1 MIMTYYFEVM
11 ERGMKMAL
19 QTNAE
24 ETAWLQKQNN
34 ILLDIENNLSLYSD
48 SELQKH
54 FDTFYNTVCS
64 WQLKYPT
71 QHLMMFWAIGA
82 NYDGFIAGNNHSFI
96 GLYRELM
103 DMVKDGDMTK
113 PIRAVSNNQLIEI
126 HEDGTKVVI
135 DSNYE
140 ETTRKNKKERMMQN
154 EA

>member
-24 ETAWLQKQNN
+24 ETDWLHRQNN
-34 ILLDIENNLSLYSD
+34 ILLDIESNPSSYSD
-48 SELQKH
+48 AQIKNF
-54 FDTFYNTVCS
+54 FDIFYNTVCS
-64 WQLKYPT
+64 WQRKYPT

-103 DMVKDGDMTK
+103 DMVKDGDMTE
-113 PIRAVSNNQLIEI
+113 PIRAVSNDQLIEI

-135 DSNYE
+135 YSNYE
-140 ETTRKNKKERMMQN
+140 ETARKNKKRKDDAE
-154 EA
+154 

>member
-1 MIMTYYFEVM
+1 MIVQINT
-11 ERGMKMAL
+11 
-19 QTNAE
+19 E

-48 SELQKH
+48 SEVQKH

-140 ETTRKNKKERMMQN
+140 ETATQTKKKG
-154 EA
+154 

>member
-24 ETAWLQKQNN
+24 ETDWLHRQHN
-34 ILLDIENNLSLYSD
+34 ILLDIESNPSSYSD
-48 SELQKH
+48 AQIKNF
-54 FDTFYNTVCS
+54 FDIFYNTVCS

-82 NYDGFIAGNNHSFI
+82 DYDGFIAGNNHSFI

-126 HEDGTKVVI
+126 HEDGTKIVV

-140 ETTRKNKKERMMQN
+140 EKERKNKNERMMQN